1 MKDPANGKDVVLHT
15 ASDSKG
21 VLGADGRRYFLDLS
35 RLMPRDCNYK
45 DDPHR
50 FVFSSTLNIV
60 PN

>member
-45 DDPHR
+45 DDPRR
-50 FVFSSTLNIV
+50 FVI
-60 PN
+60 